1 MSTILL
7 HSADIVGYLAVLSA
21 THVGGHKLQY
31 SAFIGAAVCLI
42 LCGTGEPGSSFV
54 LTFAMIGRLCL
65 DVCES
70 TIYLLRTDLFKGS
83 SQKGALA
90 TCEAAARLG
99 GIIAPLCGTL
109 PTTTFCPIFAGLCLA
124 SAWATTLLSSER
136 QPREVMRFSTE
147 LA

>member
-31 SAFIGAAVCLI
+31 SAFIGAAVC
-42 LCGTGEPGSSFV
+42 SFV